1 MKKHS
6 PRPIPDF
13 SRHPQ
18 QPAARHADEGHGSPA
33 PMHTRAVD
41 QDHRSGPRDGSAPP
55 ARVKPHATSQ
65 KSGRRGQ

>member
-6 PRPIPDF
+6 PRAIPDF
-13 SRHPQ
+13 ARHPTRMDD
-18 QPAARHADEGHGSPA
+18 ANRSPA
-33 PMHTRAVD
+33 PMHTRAGEP
-41 QDHRSGPRDGSAPP
+41 DHRPASRETAAPP